1 MLDFPFAAE
10 TKKKKPT
17 IPDIPKIA
25 AKGSKVKE
33 NIEFIK
39 SR

>member
-1 MLDFPFAAE
+1 MLDDPLAAE

-17 IPDIPKIA
+17 IPDMPKIA

-39 SR
+39 PR